1 MIEADLT
8 TALKSICPRV
18 FPDVAPEGTDKPYI
32 TYQAIGG
39 QDSRLLDNTHAG
51 MRNTLMQIN
60 AWATTRAEALSLI
73 RQVED
78 ALAASPAMLARTVGD
93 SISTYEED
101 TKLYGSIQRF
111 SIWANR

>member
-1 MIEADLT
+1 MEADLT
-8 TALKSICPRV
+8 TALEAICPRV
-18 FPDVAPEGTDKPYI
+18 FADVAKSGTAKPYI

-60 AWATTRAEALSLI
+60 AWSTSRAEALSLI

-78 ALAASPAMLARTVGD
+78 ALTGSSVMLVRTVGD
-93 SISTYEED
+93 SISTYEDD